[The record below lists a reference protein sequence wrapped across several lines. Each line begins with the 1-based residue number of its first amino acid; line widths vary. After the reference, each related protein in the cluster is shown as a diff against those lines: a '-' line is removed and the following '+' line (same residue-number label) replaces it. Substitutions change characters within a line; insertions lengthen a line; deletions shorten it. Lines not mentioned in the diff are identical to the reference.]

1 MPDQRSR
8 SAPDAPIALQQTFW
22 DHWNARE
29 RETAIGEISRDQKN
43 AVLGWLQATGRTDLD
58 IIDVGCG
65 AGWMEPALKQFGTVT
80 ATDLS
85 TKVLARVSARIP
97 HVRFVAGDFMAL
109 PFEDASFDV
118 VVTLEV
124 LAHVAD
130 QGAFIAKISRLL
142 RPGGLL
148 MLATQ
153 NRPILE
159 RHNINSI
166 KAPAPGQLRRWTDA
180 SELRALIEPHFEVR
194 ELFTKTPRASQGSL
208 RLVNARQVRKFMRAL
223 VGERFEHLK
232 EGMGLGWTLM
242 CLAQKRP

>member
-1 MPDQRSR
+1 MADQRSR
-8 SAPDAPIALQQTFW
+8 SAPDAPIALQQAFW
-22 DHWNARE
+22 DSWNARE
-29 RETAIGEISRDQKN
+29 RESQIGEVSRDQKN
-43 AVLGWLQATGRTDLD
+43 SVLGWLEATGRTDLD

-65 AGWMEPALKQFGTVT
+65 AGWMEPELKRFGTVT

-85 TKVLARVSARIP
+85 ADVLSRVGARVP
-97 HVRFVAGDFMAL
+97 HVRFVPGDFMAL

-153 NRPILE
+153 NRPVLE
-159 RHNINSI
+159 RHNINTI

-194 ELFTKTPRASQGSL
+194 ELFTKTPRASQGPL
-208 RLVNARQVRKFMRAL
+208 RLVNARPVRKFMRAL

-242 CLAQKRP
+242 CLAQKRL